1 MRDVVKVVGVDV
13 VNIFAGM
20 QNFSVAL
27 QLLQYCLV
35 TTFLGCDNDGL
46 KLLTKEMT
54 ASCGS

>member
-1 MRDVVKVVGVDV
+1 MRNVVKVVGVDV

-35 TTFLGCDNDGL
+35 TTFLVCDYDGL

>member
-1 MRDVVKVVGVDV
+1 MRNVVKVVGVDV

-35 TTFLGCDNDGL
+35 TTFLDCDYDGL